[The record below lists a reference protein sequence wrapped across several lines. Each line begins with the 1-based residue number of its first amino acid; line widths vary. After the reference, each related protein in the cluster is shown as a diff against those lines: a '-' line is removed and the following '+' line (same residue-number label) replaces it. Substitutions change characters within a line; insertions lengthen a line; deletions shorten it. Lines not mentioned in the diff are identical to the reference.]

1 MEGRISILH
10 VFADQGAEDPTLAKY
25 GDVFRLSINAKANQW
40 SETVT
45 ADATKLP
52 LKQSAQFDLGVF
64 HPPCGF
70 VSPMSDTGSGSRD
83 DWPNLI
89 PVAREIAHKHTDHYI
104 IENKPSDYIDESVV
118 LDGHM
123 FNLGIEYARAFECS
137 FPVEQPPR
145 QQQLAETSPF
155 YYTEKPKGW
164 WAAMKQSAMDFSKQH
179 LAKDTI
185 PGVYLEYL
193 IGHYYKATETAD
205 LPDYS
210 TYNKDMDTRRAKD
223 ENMDLGEFSR
233 APPE

>member
-1 MEGRISILH
+1 MQILH
-10 VFADQGAEDPTLAKY
+10 VFADHGAEDPTLSKF
-25 GDVFRLSINAKANQW
+25 GDVLRLSIDIESNEW
-40 SETVT
+40 SESIQ
-45 ADATKLP
+45 ADATQLP
-52 LKQSAQFDLGVF
+52 LQDNAAFDLGVL

-89 PVAREIAHKHTDHYI
+89 PTAREIAQNHCDHYI
-104 IENKPSDYIDESVV
+104 IENKPSDYIDETVV

-145 QQQLAETSPF
+145 QKQLAETSPF
-155 YYTEKPKGW
+155 YYSEKPKGW
-164 WAAMKQSAMDFSKQH
+164 WAAMKQSAMDFSKAH

-185 PGVYLEYL
+185 PGIYLEYL
-193 IGHYYKATETAD
+193 IGHYFKAVETAD

-210 TYNKDMDTRRAKD
+210 EYNKEMDTKRAKEANAELSQFD
-223 ENMDLGEFSR
+223 
-233 APPE
+233 

>member
-1 MEGRISILH
+1 MDILH
-10 VFADQGAEDPTLAKY
+10 VFADRGAEDPTLSKF
-25 GDVFRLSINAKANQW
+25 GDVFRLSINIEPNEW
-40 SETVT
+40 SESVQ
-45 ADATKLP
+45 ADATQIP
-52 LKQSAQFDLGVF
+52 LKDAAQFDLGVF

-70 VSPMSDTGSGSRD
+70 VSPMSDTGSGSRE

-89 PVAREIAHKHTDHYI
+89 PTAREIAQSHCDHYI
-104 IENKPSDYIDESVV
+104 IENKPSDYIDETVV

-155 YYTEKPKGW
+155 YYSEKPKGW
-164 WAAMKQSAMDFSKQH
+164 WAAMKQSAMDFPKGH

-185 PGVYLEYL
+185 PGIYLEYL
-193 IGHYYKATETAD
+193 IGHYFKAIETAD

-210 TYNKDMDTRRAKD
+210 EYNKEMDTKRAK
-223 ENMDLGEFSR
+223 ETNADLSQYE
-233 APPE
+233 

>member
-1 MEGRISILH
+1 MNILH
-10 VFADQGAEDPTLAKY
+10 VFADKGAEDPTLAKY
-25 GDVFRLSINAKANQW
+25 GDVFRLSIDAEPNDW
-40 SETVT
+40 SETVQ
-45 ADATKLP
+45 ADANDLP
-52 LKQSAQFDLGVF
+52 LQDDAQFDLGVF

-70 VSPMSDTGSGSRD
+70 VSPMSDTGDGSRD

-89 PVAREIAHKHTDHYI
+89 PLAREIARDHTDHYI
-104 IENKPSDYIDESVV
+104 IENKPSDHIDESVV

-155 YYTEKPKGW
+155 YYSEKPKGW
-164 WAAMKQSAMDFSKQH
+164 WAAMKQSAMDFPKAH

-185 PGVYLEYL
+185 PGIYLEYL
-193 IGHYYKATETAD
+193 LGHYFKAVETGD

-210 TYNKDMDTRRAKD
+210 EYDKEMDTERAKQA
-223 ENMDLGEFSR
+223 NADLNDYSND
-233 APPE
+233 